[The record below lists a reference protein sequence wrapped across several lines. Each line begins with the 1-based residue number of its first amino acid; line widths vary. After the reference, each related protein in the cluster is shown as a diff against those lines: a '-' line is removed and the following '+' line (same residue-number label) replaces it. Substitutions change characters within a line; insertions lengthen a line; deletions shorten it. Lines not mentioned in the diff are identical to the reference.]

1 MPFCTLTPCTLTP
14 CTLTPC
20 TLTPTRPPYSADLS
34 HPRVPAAR
42 EAAYGA
48 SRRVIGAVAR

>member
-14 CTLTPC
+14 CN